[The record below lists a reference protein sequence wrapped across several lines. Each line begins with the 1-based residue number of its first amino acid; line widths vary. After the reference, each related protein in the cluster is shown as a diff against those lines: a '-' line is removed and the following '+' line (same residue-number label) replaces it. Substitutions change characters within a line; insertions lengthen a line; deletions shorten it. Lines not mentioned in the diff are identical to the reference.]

1 MITQKLQLATEYLN
15 DVITDALIILL
26 SIHISD
32 PNHLKPLAD
41 CLGSE
46 SLVLV
51 PHESLP
57 SVLFQILWDWRNK
70 VPHANC
76 RVLVEAL
83 LQSEALPFNIAEFV
97 ISYTKSRHH
106 LDYSLSTLSYESDDM
121 RTLSV
126 MEVRHC
132 FAQTYINIMEEIDKE
147 RVANWL
153 GITSDT
159 NVHDFI
165 LKCCSWV
172 NYDLLKEL
180 ANNFN
185 CNEAF
190 DKYVKLHERH
200 MGDVRVFEIPSEF
213 IPVIPVPSHHFIQ
226 VILPQQLSSLFSG
239 MVLYEIK
246 SRLSKEL
253 DIDEKHFLISGLK
266 EEKLCITIAVG
277 EHFLKGDTLELLSIF
292 WDDQQFVPYD
302 AL

>member
-1 MITQKLQLATEYLN
+1 MIIRQLQLATKYLN

-26 SIHISD
+26 SFHISD
-32 PNHLKPLAD
+32 PNNLKPLAD

-46 SLVLV
+46 SLVPV

-57 SVLFQILWDWRNK
+57 FVLFQILWDWRNK

-97 ISYTKSRHH
+97 ISYTKSEHH
-106 LDYSLSTLSYESDDM
+106 HDYSISTLSHKKEHA
-121 RTLSV
+121 LSV

-153 GITSDT
+153 GIASDT

-165 LKCCSWV
+165 LKRCSWV

-180 ANNFN
+180 ANNFD
-185 CNEAF
+185 CNKAF
-190 DKYVKLHERH
+190 DKYFKLHERC
-200 MGDVRVFEIPSEF
+200 MGDVKVFEIPSEF
-213 IPVIPVPSHHFIQ
+213 IPIIPKRGHHFIQ

-246 SRLSKEL
+246 SRLSKKL
-253 DIDEKHFLISGLK
+253 GVDEKHFLISGLK
-266 EEKLCITIAVG
+266 EENLCVTVAVG
-277 EHFLKGDTLELLSIF
+277 EQFLKHDTLGRLSIL

>member
-1 MITQKLQLATEYLN
+1 M
-15 DVITDALIILL
+15 
-26 SIHISD
+26 
-32 PNHLKPLAD
+32 
-41 CLGSE
+41 
-46 SLVLV
+46 
-51 PHESLP
+51 
-57 SVLFQILWDWRNK
+57 LFQILWDWRNK

-97 ISYTKSRHH
+97 IIYTKSEHH
-106 LDYSLSTLSYESDDM
+106 HDYSLSTLSHKKEHA
-121 RTLSV
+121 LSV

-147 RVANWL
+147 FVANWL
-153 GITSDT
+153 EITSDT
-159 NVHDFI
+159 NVHDYI
-165 LKCCSWV
+165 LKRCSWV

-200 MGDVRVFEIPSEF
+200 MADVRLFEIPSEF
-213 IPVIPVPSHHFIQ
+213 IPIIPVPGHHFIQ
-226 VILPQQLSSLFSG
+226 VILPQQLSSLFTG

-246 SRLSKEL
+246 SRLSKKL
-253 DIDEKHFLISGLK
+253 DIDEKHFLISGLQ
-266 EEKLCITIAVG
+266 EAKLCITVAVD
-277 EHFLKGDTLELLSIF
+277 EQFLKCDTLERLSIL
-292 WDDQQFVPYD
+292 WDDQQFIHYD